1 MATTKAKREAAALF
15 FVVFLLGVL
24 LGGVGVHL
32 WGERVLGG
40 PAPVNANPTRAQVI
54 AQCTHELQLTP
65 DQQKQMVAIIDD
77 TRAKWTALYS
87 PLDSKREQI
96 RLDGRAHIRAIL
108 TPEQQVRFDDF
119 MRRIDEQRKKDAE
132 RQAAATAA
140 AGH

>member
-32 WGERVLGG
+32 WGERVWGG
-40 PAPVNANPTRAQVI
+40 TVPVNTNPTRAQVI

-65 DQQKQMVAIIDD
+65 DQQKQMIAIIDD
-77 TRAKWTALYS
+77 TRAKWAALYA
-87 PLDSKREQI
+87 PLNPQWEQI
-96 RLDGRAHIRAIL
+96 RLDCRARIRAIL
-108 TPEQQVRFDDF
+108 APDQQVRFDDF

-132 RQAAATAA
+132 RQAAA
-140 AGH
+140 GH

>member
-32 WGERVLGG
+32 WGERVWGG
-40 PAPVNANPTRAQVI
+40 TVPVNTNPTRAQVI

-65 DQQKQMVAIIDD
+65 DQQKQMIAIIDD
-77 TRAKWTALYS
+77 TRAKWAALYA
-87 PLDSKREQI
+87 PLNPRWEQI
-96 RLDGRAHIRAIL
+96 RLDCRARIRAIL
-108 TPEQQVRFDDF
+108 TPDQQVRFDDF

-132 RQAAATAA
+132 RQTA